1 MNITVCFYIL
11 PIVVLCLVECKRQ
24 KCVAQPNQFY
34 IFLKDPPP
42 PPKKKKKKKKVFVT
56 CNMPEK
62 KVEVGTHSTIFFQ
75 FFYSKLKTPSHEEY
89 NDFFVRILPTL
100 PFLKICYTFF

>member
-42 PPKKKKKKKKVFVT
+42 KKKKIKKKVFVT

-89 NDFFVRILPTL
+89 NDFLCEFYQHCH
-100 PFLKICYTFF
+100 FLRFAIHFFKN